1 MKTVDEI
8 LAEAQDVMSVK
19 RVYGEPYQQNGVTF
33 IPAAAIRGGA
43 GGGEGDSSDSSPGGR
58 GGGMGLSARPV
69 GAYQIRDNEVVW
81 VPAADLTRV
90 IVTGQIVVIV
100 ALLVIRSIVRKRKK
114 R

>member
-19 RVYGEPYQQNGVTF
+19 RVYGEPYQHNGVTF